1 MHDPTQNQ
9 RRTANG
15 ELRTANP
22 KELKASSMVTI
33 DRISKGYGNATVI
46 ADLRLSIEP
55 QQVTVMVG
63 TSGSGKSTLLRVLAG
78 LEGPTSGEI
87 RWDSDGGGTGRPNLG
102 IVFQEPRLLPWLN
115 VRQNVEF
122 GFGPAGH
129 PRSAELADELLE
141 QVGLR
146 PFSLFYPRQL
156 SGGMAQRV
164 AIARALVRKP
174 SLLLLDEPFS
184 ALDALTRSRLQD
196 HLMELFVR
204 HPLTMFFVTH
214 DIEEAVALSDTIVV
228 IKGRPGQ
235 ISDRFR
241 IDLPRPRSR
250 HNPAFIAWKERVLEA
265 LTEGTPGAPTTPGT
279 ESVNVG

>member
-1 MHDPTQNQ
+1 MVRIDQIT
-9 RRTANG
+9 
-15 ELRTANP
+15 
-22 KELKASSMVTI
+22 KA
-33 DRISKGYGNATVI
+33 YGDALVI
-46 ADLRLSIEP
+46 ANLELSIEP

-63 TSGSGKSTLLRVLAG
+63 TTGSGKSTLLRILAG
-78 LEGPTSGEI
+78 LERPTSGEI
-87 RWDSDGGGTGRPNLG
+87 RWDSDRAPNAERQTPNAERPNLG
-102 IVFQEPRLLPWLN
+102 VVFQEPRLMPWLT

-129 PRSAELADELLE
+129 SRSGALAKEILE
-141 QVGLR
+141 QVGLES
-146 PFSLFYPRQL
+146 FSHYYPRQL

-196 HLMELFVR
+196 HLMELFAR
-204 HPLTMFFVTH
+204 HSLTMFFVTH
-214 DIEEAVALSDTIVV
+214 DIEEAVALSDSIVV

-235 ISDRFR
+235 IHRQFR

-250 HNPAFIAWKERVLEA
+250 QDHAFTAWKERVLAA
-265 LTEGTPGAPTTPGT
+265 LTDANSRLVAMTDDR
-279 ESVNVG
+279 

>member
-1 MHDPTQNQ
+1 
-9 RRTANG
+9 
-15 ELRTANP
+15 
-22 KELKASSMVTI
+22 MVTI
-33 DRISKGYGNATVI
+33 DRISKGYGDTAVVTG
-46 ADLRLSIEP
+46 LELSIEP

-63 TSGSGKSTLLRVLAG
+63 TTGSGKSTLLRILAG
-78 LEGPTSGEI
+78 LERPTSGEI
-87 RWDSDGGGTGRPNLG
+87 RWDSDGVRSARPDLG

-129 PRSAELADELLE
+129 RRSAELAGEILE
-141 QVGLR
+141 QVGLQA
-146 PFSLFYPRQL
+146 FSLYYPRQL

-164 AIARALVRKP
+164 ALARALVRRP

-196 HLMELFVR
+196 HLLELFTR
-204 HPLTMFFVTH
+204 HALTMFFVTH
-214 DIEEAVALSDTIVV
+214 DIEEAVALSDTIIV

-235 ISDRFR
+235 ISHRFR

-250 HNPAFIAWKERVLEA
+250 HNPAFIAWKERVLAA
-265 LTEGTPGAPTTPGT
+265 LTE
-279 ESVNVG
+279 

>member
-1 MHDPTQNQ
+1 
-9 RRTANG
+9 
-15 ELRTANP
+15 
-22 KELKASSMVTI
+22 MVTI
-33 DRISKGYGNATVI
+33 DRITKAYGNTPVI

-63 TSGSGKSTLLRVLAG
+63 TTGSGKSTLLRILAG
-78 LEGPTSGEI
+78 LERPTSGEI
-87 RWDSDGGGTGRPNLG
+87 RWDSDHRRIERPNLG
-102 IVFQEPRLLPWLN
+102 IVFQEPRLMPWLN

-122 GFGPAGH
+122 GFGPSGH
-129 PRSAELADELLE
+129 RRSAELAHDILE
-141 QVGLR
+141 QVGLES
-146 PFSLFYPRQL
+146 FSYYYPRQL

-196 HLMELFVR
+196 HLMELFAR
-204 HPLTMFFVTH
+204 HSLTMFFVTH

-228 IKGRPGQ
+228 INGRPGQ
-235 ISDRFR
+235 IHHRFR

-250 HNPAFIAWKERVLEA
+250 QDPAFVVWKERVIAA
-265 LTEGTPGAPTTPGT
+265 LTDADSP
-279 ESVNVG
+279 

>member
-1 MHDPTQNQ
+1 
-9 RRTANG
+9 
-15 ELRTANP
+15 
-22 KELKASSMVTI
+22 MVTI
-33 DRISKGYGNATVI
+33 DRISKGYGDTAVV
-46 ADLRLSIEP
+46 AGLELSIEP

-63 TSGSGKSTLLRVLAG
+63 TTGSGKSTLLRILAG
-78 LEGPTSGEI
+78 LEHPNSGEI
-87 RWDSDGGGTGRPNLG
+87 RWDGVSSARPDLG

-129 PRSAELADELLE
+129 RRSAELADEILE
-141 QVGLR
+141 QVGLQA
-146 PFSLFYPRQL
+146 FSLYYPRQL

-164 AIARALVRKP
+164 AIARALVRRP

-196 HLMELFVR
+196 HLMELFTR
-204 HPLTMFFVTH
+204 HALTMFFVTH
-214 DIEEAVALSDTIVV
+214 DIEEAVALSDTIIV

-235 ISDRFR
+235 ISHRFR

-250 HNPAFIAWKERVLEA
+250 HNPAFIAWKERVLAA
-265 LTEGTPGAPTTPGT
+265 LTE
-279 ESVNVG
+279 

>member
-1 MHDPTQNQ
+1 MPG
-9 RRTANG
+9 RRDSKFVICYVPFVI
-15 ELRTANP
+15 L
-22 KELKASSMVTI
+22 KEPKASSMVTI
-33 DRISKGYGNATVI
+33 DHITKVYGNTSVI

-55 QQVTVMVG
+55 RQVTVMVG
-63 TSGSGKSTLLRVLAG
+63 TTGSGKSTLLRILAG
-78 LEGPTSGEI
+78 LERPTSGEI
-87 RWDSDGGGTGRPNLG
+87 RWDIDSGRIGRPNLG
-102 IVFQEPRLLPWLN
+102 IVFQEARLMPWLN

-129 PRSAELADELLE
+129 RRSAELADEILE
-141 QVGLR
+141 QVGLES
-146 PFSLFYPRQL
+146 FSYYYPRQL

-196 HLMELFVR
+196 HLMELSTR
-204 HPLTMFFVTH
+204 HSLTMFFVTH

-235 ISDRFR
+235 IHHRFQ
-241 IDLPRPRSR
+241 IDLPRPRAR
-250 HNPAFIAWKERVLEA
+250 QDPAFMVWKEQVLVA
-265 LTEGTPGAPTTPGT
+265 LTQ
-279 ESVNVG
+279 

>member
-1 MHDPTQNQ
+1 MI
-9 RRTANG
+9 
-15 ELRTANP
+15 
-22 KELKASSMVTI
+22 TI
-33 DRISKGYGNATVI
+33 DQITKAYGNTSVI

-63 TSGSGKSTLLRVLAG
+63 TTGSGKSTLLRILAG
-78 LEGPTSGEI
+78 LEDPTSGEI
-87 RWDSDGGGTGRPNLG
+87 RWDSDRLSSARPNLG
-102 IVFQEPRLLPWLN
+102 IVFQEPRLMPWLN

-129 PRSAELADELLE
+129 RRSAELADELLE
-141 QVGLR
+141 QVGLQS
-146 PFSLFYPRQL
+146 FSHYYPRQL

-164 AIARALVRKP
+164 AIARALVRQP

-184 ALDALTRSRLQD
+184 ALDALTRGRLQD
-196 HLMELFVR
+196 HLMELFAR
-204 HPLTMFFVTH
+204 HSLTMFFVTH

-235 ISDRFR
+235 IHDRFR

-250 HNPAFIAWKERVLEA
+250 QDPAFMFWKEQVLAA
-265 LTEGTPGAPTTPGT
+265 LTDADSP
-279 ESVNVG
+279 